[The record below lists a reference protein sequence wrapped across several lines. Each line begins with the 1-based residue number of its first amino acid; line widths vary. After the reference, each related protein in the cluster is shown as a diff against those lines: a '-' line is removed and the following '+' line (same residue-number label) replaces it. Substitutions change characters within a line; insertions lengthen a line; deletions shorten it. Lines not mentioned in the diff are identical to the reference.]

1 MKKLDLTRY
10 GITGTKEIVYNPSYE
25 LLFHDEMDPT
35 LTGYEKGQLSELDA
49 VNVMTGVYTGRS
61 PKDKFIVM
69 DENSKDTVWWT
80 TEGYKNDNHPASEE
94 TWAAVKKL
102 AQEEL
107 SNKKLYVVDAF
118 CGANKDTRMAVRFF
132 MEVAWQAHFV
142 RNMFIQPTPEEE
154 ETFEPNFV
162 VYTASKAKV
171 ENYKELGLN
180 SETAVV
186 FNITSREQ
194 VILNTW
200 YGGEMK
206 KGMFSMMNYYLPLQG
221 IASMH
226 CSANT
231 DMKGENT
238 AIFFGLSGTGKTTLS
253 TDPKRLLIGD
263 DEHGWDDNGVFNF
276 EGGCYAKVINLDKDS
291 EPDIYN
297 AIRRNALLEN
307 VTLDENGKIDFA
319 DKSVTENTRVS
330 YPIEHIENIVKK
342 VRPISSGPDAKN
354 VIFLSAD
361 AFGVLPPVSVLT
373 PDQTKYYFLSGFTAK
388 LAGTE
393 RGITEPTPTF
403 SACFGQA
410 FLELHPTKYGEELVT
425 KMEKSGAKAYL
436 VNTGWNGS
444 GKRISIKDTRGIID
458 AILNGDILNAP
469 TKTIPYF
476 NLEVPTALPGV
487 DPKILD
493 PRDTY
498 ADPAIWE
505 EKAKDLAGRFI
516 KNFKKYET
524 NEAGKALISAGP
536 QL

>member
-118 CGANKDTRMAVRFF
+118 CGANPDTRMSVRFF

-142 RNMFIQPTPEEE
+142 RNMFIQPTKEEE

-162 VYTASKAKV
+162 VYTASLAKV
-171 ENYKELGLN
+171 ENFKELGLN

-186 FNITSREQ
+186 FNISSREQ

-342 VRPISSGPDAKN
+342 VRPISAGPDAKN

-410 FLELHPTKYGEELVT
+410 FLELHPTKYGEELV
-425 KMEKSGAKAYL
+425 KRMEKCGAKAYL

-458 AILNGDILNAP
+458 AILNGDILTAP

-524 NEAGKALISAGP
+524 NEAGKALVPAGP